1 MENNNMNEQ
10 QTNWQQALNEFSDQP
25 QQPVSQ
31 AQPQQ
36 FAQQAQPQQYAQQG
50 QPQQYAQQAQPQQ
63 YAQQAQPQQYAQQG
77 QPQQYAQQAQPQQ
90 YAQQAQP
97 QQYAQQGQPQ
107 QYAQQAQPQQY
118 AQQAQPQQYAQ
129 QGQPQQY
136 AQPQFNQ
143 YAQQGQPQ
151 QYAQQAQPQFNQQA
165 QFAQADGQY
174 MQQGMPAYDAGSFA
188 VVPPK
193 KKNSAL
199 KIILIVL
206 AAVIV
211 VGGIPLALYFAG
223 VFGKSGG
230 GYETIEKNYFAAAEK
245 KADEIFGGAK
255 NIKTGIEQTFTITAS
270 KDVLGINA
278 DVAPTVIK
286 ATSYADTSAEKGSG
300 TASLGA
306 GSDEYLTVKYWM
318 SGDKLYFTVP
328 DLTDKY
334 MVMDVKELASSM
346 KDISSGKS
354 DISSILTLSDATE
367 EMPSS
372 SSGYEDILNNID
384 EETINKVI
392 DIISDAYF
400 KNFTATENKSD
411 SLKVSDGTVNCTSY
425 TIDFTAENI
434 IAFCKDV
441 LDAVE
446 KESKIMDVLSQ
457 FGIDNASFQYLKTLV
472 DDATK
477 GASEDELK
485 SVMATM
491 IVYVKDNNIIGRKIT
506 ISGEIE
512 ILLVTYS
519 DNAQFD
525 YSLTATISGDTLYAG
540 AKGTVN
546 GNNYTGTGSV
556 TFNGEAAITADYS
569 FDATNGNGT
578 YNLKVTTDDNESFE
592 VRLNVAMDGNNGTFD
607 IAVASNGTEV
617 LSIKA
622 DSKEIAYV
630 DEALPEVNDS
640 NTVDIND
647 SAALEQFSTEI
658 SANIPQ
664 LITKIQNVKTPDI
677 VCYAFSEMIAAGG
690 SF

>member
-36 FAQQAQPQQYAQQG
+36 
-50 QPQQYAQQAQPQQ
+50 YAQQAQPQQ
-63 YAQQAQPQQYAQQG
+63 YAQQAQPQQFAQQG
-77 QPQQYAQQAQPQQ
+77 
-90 YAQQAQP
+90 
-97 QQYAQQGQPQ
+97 
-107 QYAQQAQPQQY
+107 
-118 AQQAQPQQYAQ
+118 
-129 QGQPQQY
+129 
-136 AQPQFNQ
+136 QPQFNQ

-151 QYAQQAQPQFNQQA
+151 FNQYAQQA

-346 KDISSGKS
+346 KDISSGRS

-384 EETINKVI
+384 EETINKAI

-457 FGIDNASFQYLKTLV
+457 LGIDNASFQYLKTLV

-477 GASEDELK
+477 GAPEDELK

-519 DNAQFD
+519 DNTQFD
-525 YSLTATISGDTLYAG
+525 YSLTASISGDTLYAG

-607 IAVASNGTEV
+607 IAVASNGAEM

-677 VCYAFSEMIAAGG
+677 VCYAFSEIIAAGG

>member
-50 QPQQYAQQAQPQQ
+50 QPQQYAQQG
-63 YAQQAQPQQYAQQG
+63 QPQQYAQQG

-90 YAQQAQP
+90 YAQQAQTQQYAQQAQP
-97 QQYAQQGQPQ
+97 QFNQYAQQGQPQ
-107 QYAQQAQPQQY
+107 QYAQQ
-118 AQQAQPQQYAQ
+118 
-129 QGQPQQY
+129 GQPQ
-136 AQPQFNQ
+136 Q

-255 NIKTGIEQTFTITAS
+255 NIKTGIEQTFTITPS

-354 DISSILTLSDATE
+354 DISSILTLSDATD

-425 TIDFTAENI
+425 TIYFTAENI

-519 DNAQFD
+519 DNTQFD

-607 IAVASNGTEV
+607 IAVASNGTEM

>member
-36 FAQQAQPQQYAQQG
+36 YAQQGQPQQPVSQAQPQQYAQQG
-50 QPQQYAQQAQPQQ
+50 QPQQYAQQAQPQFNQ
-63 YAQQAQPQQYAQQG
+63 YAQQGQPQQYAQQG

-90 YAQQAQP
+90 FA
-97 QQYAQQGQPQ
+97 
-107 QYAQQAQPQQY
+107 
-118 AQQAQPQQYAQ
+118 
-129 QGQPQQY
+129 
-136 AQPQFNQ
+136 
-143 YAQQGQPQ
+143 
-151 QYAQQAQPQFNQQA
+151 QQA

-485 SVMATM
+485 SVMASM

-607 IAVASNGTEV
+607 IAVASNGTEM

>member
-50 QPQQYAQQAQPQQ
+50 QPQQYAQQ
-63 YAQQAQPQQYAQQG
+63 G
-77 QPQQYAQQAQPQQ
+77 QPQQYAQQ
-90 YAQQAQP
+90 
-97 QQYAQQGQPQ
+97 
-107 QYAQQAQPQQY
+107 
-118 AQQAQPQQYAQ
+118 
-129 QGQPQQY
+129 

-151 QYAQQAQPQFNQQA
+151 QYAQQAQPQQFAQQA

-519 DNAQFD
+519 DNTQFD

-592 VRLNVAMDGNNGTFD
+592 VKLNVAMDGNNGTFD
-607 IAVASNGTEV
+607 IAVASNGTEM

>member
-36 FAQQAQPQQYAQQG
+36 FAQQG
-50 QPQQYAQQAQPQQ
+50 QPQQYTQQAQPQFNQYTQQAQPQFNQ

-77 QPQQYAQQAQPQQ
+77 QPQ
-90 YAQQAQP
+90 
-97 QQYAQQGQPQ
+97 
-107 QYAQQAQPQQY
+107 
-118 AQQAQPQQYAQ
+118 
-129 QGQPQQY
+129 
-136 AQPQFNQ
+136 FNQ
-143 YAQQGQPQ
+143 YAQQGHPQ
-151 QYAQQAQPQFNQQA
+151 QYAQQA
-165 QFAQADGQY
+165 QFAQADGQFT
-174 MQQGMPAYDAGSFA
+174 QQVQPGMPAYDAGSFA

-199 KIILIVL
+199 TIILIVL

-255 NIKTGIEQTFTITAS
+255 NIKTGIEQTFTISAS

-278 DVAPTVIK
+278 DAAPTVIK
-286 ATSYADTSAEKGSG
+286 ATSYADASAEKGSG
-300 TASLGA
+300 TASLSA

-328 DLTDKY
+328 DLTEKY
-334 MVMDVKELASSM
+334 IVMDVKELASSM

-354 DISSILTLSDATE
+354 DISNILTLSDATE

-372 SSGYEDILNNID
+372 SSGYEDILKNID

-425 TIDFTAENI
+425 TIDFTAEKVV
-434 IAFCKDV
+434 AFCKDV

-446 KESKIMDVLSQ
+446 KESKIMDILSQ
-457 FGIDNASFQYLKTLV
+457 LGINNASFQYLKTLV

-477 GASEDELK
+477 DASEDELK

-519 DNAQFD
+519 DNTQFD
-525 YSLTATISGDTLYAG
+525 YSLTASISGDTLYAG

-556 TFNGEAAITADYS
+556 TFNGETAITADYS

-607 IAVASNGTEV
+607 IAVASNGAEV
-617 LSIKA
+617 ISIKA

-630 DEALPEVNDS
+630 DEAIPEVNDS

-677 VCYAFSEMIAAGG
+677 VCYAFSEIIAAGG

>member
-10 QTNWQQALNEFSDQP
+10 QPNWQQALNEFSDQP
-25 QQPVSQ
+25 Q
-31 AQPQQ
+31 
-36 FAQQAQPQQYAQQG
+36 

-63 YAQQAQPQQYAQQG
+63 YAQQAQPQFNQQAQPQQFAQQG
-77 QPQQYAQQAQPQQ
+77 QPQFNQYAQQAQPQFNQQAQPQQ
-90 YAQQAQP
+90 YAQQA
-97 QQYAQQGQPQ
+97 
-107 QYAQQAQPQQY
+107 
-118 AQQAQPQQYAQ
+118 
-129 QGQPQQY
+129 
-136 AQPQFNQ
+136 
-143 YAQQGQPQ
+143 QPQ

-193 KKNSAL
+193 KKSSAL

-230 GYETIEKNYFAAAEK
+230 GYETLEKNYFAAAEK

-255 NIKTGIEQTFTITAS
+255 NLKTGIEQTFTISAS

-300 TASLGA
+300 MASLGA

-328 DLTDKY
+328 DLTEKY
-334 MVMDVKELASSM
+334 IVMDVNELASSM

-354 DISSILTLSDATE
+354 DIGNILTLSDATD

-372 SSGYEDILNNID
+372 SSGYEDILKSID
-384 EETINKVI
+384 EETINKAI
-392 DIISDAYF
+392 EIITDAYF

-411 SLKVSDGTVNCTSY
+411 SLKVSDSTVNCTSY

-457 FGIDNASFQYLKTLV
+457 LGIDNASFQYLKTLV

-477 GASEDELK
+477 DATEDELK

-491 IVYVKDNNIIGRKIT
+491 IVYAKDNNIIGRKIT

-525 YSLTATISGDTLYAG
+525 YSLTASISGDTLYAG

-556 TFNGEAAITADYS
+556 TFNGETAITADYS

-592 VRLNVAMDGNNGTFD
+592 VKVNVAMDGNNGTFD

>member
-10 QTNWQQALNEFSDQP
+10 QPNWQQALNEFSDQP
-25 QQPVSQ
+25 Q
-31 AQPQQ
+31 QPQQ
-36 FAQQAQPQQYAQQG
+36 FAQQAQPQQYAQQA
-50 QPQQYAQQAQPQQ
+50 QPQFNQQAQPQQ
-63 YAQQAQPQQYAQQG
+63 YAQQAQPQFN
-77 QPQQYAQQAQPQQ
+77 QQAQPQQ

-97 QQYAQQGQPQ
+97 QFNQQ
-107 QYAQQAQPQQY
+107 
-118 AQQAQPQQYAQ
+118 
-129 QGQPQQY
+129 

-143 YAQQGQPQ
+143 YAQQGQFAQADGQYMQQGMPQ
-151 QYAQQAQPQFNQQA
+151 FNQQAQPQQYTQQGQPQFNQYAQQA

-193 KKNSAL
+193 KKSSAL

-230 GYETIEKNYFAAAEK
+230 GYETLEKNYFAAAEK

-255 NIKTGIEQTFTITAS
+255 NIKTGVEQTFTISAS

-328 DLTDKY
+328 DLTEKY
-334 MVMDVKELASSM
+334 IVMDVNELASSM

-354 DISSILTLSDATE
+354 DIGNILTLSDATE

-372 SSGYEDILNNID
+372 SSGYEDILKNID
-384 EETINKVI
+384 EETINKAI
-392 DIISDAYF
+392 EIITDAYF

-411 SLKVSDGTVNCTSY
+411 SLKVSDSTVNCTSY

-457 FGIDNASFQYLKTLV
+457 LGIDNASFQYLKTLV

-477 GASEDELK
+477 DATEDELK

-491 IVYVKDNNIIGRKIT
+491 IVYAKDNNIIGRKIT

-525 YSLTATISGDTLYAG
+525 YSLTVSISGDTLYAG

-556 TFNGEAAITADYS
+556 TFNGETAVTADYS

-592 VRLNVAMDGNNGTFD
+592 VKVNVAMDGNNGTFD

>member
-10 QTNWQQALNEFSDQP
+10 QPNWQQALNEFSDQP
-25 QQPVSQ
+25 Q
-31 AQPQQ
+31 
-36 FAQQAQPQQYAQQG
+36 

-63 YAQQAQPQQYAQQG
+63 YAQQAQPQFNQQAQPQQFAQQG
-77 QPQQYAQQAQPQQ
+77 QPQFNQYAQQAQPQFNQQAQPQQ

-97 QQYAQQGQPQ
+97 QQYAQQS
-107 QYAQQAQPQQY
+107 
-118 AQQAQPQQYAQ
+118 
-129 QGQPQQY
+129 
-136 AQPQFNQ
+136 
-143 YAQQGQPQ
+143 
-151 QYAQQAQPQFNQQA
+151 QPQFNQQA

-193 KKNSAL
+193 KKSSAL

-230 GYETIEKNYFAAAEK
+230 GYETLEKNYFAAAEK

-255 NIKTGIEQTFTITAS
+255 NLKTGIEQTFTISAS

-300 TASLGA
+300 MASLGA

-328 DLTDKY
+328 DLTEKY
-334 MVMDVKELASSM
+334 IVMDVNELASSM

-354 DISSILTLSDATE
+354 DIGNILTLSDATD

-372 SSGYEDILNNID
+372 SSGYEDILKSID
-384 EETINKVI
+384 EETINKAI
-392 DIISDAYF
+392 EIITDAYF

-411 SLKVSDGTVNCTSY
+411 SLKVSDSTVNCTSY

-457 FGIDNASFQYLKTLV
+457 LGIDNASFQYLKTLV

-477 GASEDELK
+477 DATEDELK

-491 IVYVKDNNIIGRKIT
+491 IVYAKDNNIIGRKIT

-525 YSLTATISGDTLYAG
+525 YSLTASISGDTLYAG

-556 TFNGEAAITADYS
+556 TFNGETAITADYS

-592 VRLNVAMDGNNGTFD
+592 VKVNVAMDGNNGTFD

>member
-10 QTNWQQALNEFSDQP
+10 QPNWQQALNEFSDQP

-36 FAQQAQPQQYAQQG
+36 YAQQAQPQQYAQQAQPQFNQQA

-63 YAQQAQPQQYAQQG
+63 YAQQAQPQFN
-77 QPQQYAQQAQPQQ
+77 QQA
-90 YAQQAQP
+90 
-97 QQYAQQGQPQ
+97 
-107 QYAQQAQPQQY
+107 
-118 AQQAQPQQYAQ
+118 
-129 QGQPQQY
+129 
-136 AQPQFNQ
+136 
-143 YAQQGQPQ
+143 QPQ

-230 GYETIEKNYFAAAEK
+230 GYETLEKNYFAAAEK

-255 NIKTGIEQTFTITAS
+255 NIKTGIEQTFTISAS

-328 DLTDKY
+328 DLTEKY
-334 MVMDVKELASSM
+334 IVMDVKELASSM

-354 DISSILTLSDATE
+354 DIGNILTLSDATD

-372 SSGYEDILNNID
+372 SSGYEDILKNID
-384 EETINKVI
+384 EETINKAI
-392 DIISDAYF
+392 EIITDAYF

-425 TIDFTAENI
+425 TIDFTAEKVV
-434 IAFCKDV
+434 AFCKDV

-457 FGIDNASFQYLKTLV
+457 LGINNASFQYLKTLV

-477 GASEDELK
+477 DATEDELK

-491 IVYVKDNNIIGRKIT
+491 IVYAKDNNIIGRKIT
-506 ISGEIE
+506 ISGNIE

-525 YSLTATISGDTLYAG
+525 YSLTASISGDTLYAG

-592 VRLNVAMDGNNGTFD
+592 VKLNVAMDGNNGTFD
-607 IAVASNGTEV
+607 ITIASNGAEM

-640 NTVDIND
+640 NTVDINN

-677 VCYAFSEMIAAGG
+677 VCYAFAEMIAAGG

>member
-10 QTNWQQALNEFSDQP
+10 QPNWQQALNEFSDQP
-25 QQPVSQ
+25 QQP
-31 AQPQQ
+31 QQ
-36 FAQQAQPQQYAQQG
+36 FAQQDQPQFNQQ
-50 QPQQYAQQAQPQQ
+50 
-63 YAQQAQPQQYAQQG
+63 
-77 QPQQYAQQAQPQQ
+77 
-90 YAQQAQP
+90 
-97 QQYAQQGQPQ
+97 
-107 QYAQQAQPQQY
+107 
-118 AQQAQPQQYAQ
+118 
-129 QGQPQQY
+129 

-143 YAQQGQPQ
+143 QAQPQ
-151 QYAQQAQPQFNQQA
+151 FNQQAQPQFNQQA

-174 MQQGMPAYDAGSFA
+174 VQQGMPAYDAGSFA

-193 KKNSAL
+193 KKSSAL

-230 GYETIEKNYFAAAEK
+230 GYETLEKNYFAAAEK

-255 NIKTGIEQTFTITAS
+255 NIKTGIEQTFTISAS

-457 FGIDNASFQYLKTLV
+457 FGINNASFQYLKTLV

-477 GASEDELK
+477 DATEDELK

-491 IVYVKDNNIIGRKIT
+491 IVYANDNNIIGRKIT
-506 ISGEIE
+506 IPGEIGIE

-519 DNAQFD
+519 DNTQFD
-525 YSLTATISGDTLYAG
+525 YSLTASISGDTLYAG

-578 YNLKVTTDDNESFE
+578 YNLKVTIDDNESFE
-592 VRLNVAMDGNNGTFD
+592 VKLNVAMDGNNGTFD
-607 IAVASNGTEV
+607 IAVASNGTEM

-677 VCYAFSEMIAAGG
+677 VCYAFSKMIAAGG

>member
-10 QTNWQQALNEFSDQP
+10 QPNWQQALNEFSDQP
-25 QQPVSQ
+25 QQP
-31 AQPQQ
+31 QQ
-36 FAQQAQPQQYAQQG
+36 FAQQDQPQFNQQ
-50 QPQQYAQQAQPQQ
+50 
-63 YAQQAQPQQYAQQG
+63 
-77 QPQQYAQQAQPQQ
+77 
-90 YAQQAQP
+90 
-97 QQYAQQGQPQ
+97 
-107 QYAQQAQPQQY
+107 
-118 AQQAQPQQYAQ
+118 
-129 QGQPQQY
+129 

-143 YAQQGQPQ
+143 QAQPQ
-151 QYAQQAQPQFNQQA
+151 FNQQAQPQFNQQA

-174 MQQGMPAYDAGSFA
+174 VQQGMPAYDAGSFA

-193 KKNSAL
+193 KKSSAL

-230 GYETIEKNYFAAAEK
+230 GYETLEKNYFAAAEK

-255 NIKTGIEQTFTITAS
+255 NIKTGIEQTFTISAS

-328 DLTDKY
+328 DLTEKY
-334 MVMDVKELASSM
+334 IVMDVKELASSM

-457 FGIDNASFQYLKTLV
+457 FGINNASFQYLKTLV

-477 GASEDELK
+477 DATEDELK

-491 IVYVKDNNIIGRKIT
+491 IVYANDNNIIGRKIT
-506 ISGEIE
+506 IPGEIGIE

-519 DNAQFD
+519 DNTQFD
-525 YSLTATISGDTLYAG
+525 YSLTASISGDTLYAG

-592 VRLNVAMDGNNGTFD
+592 VKLNVAMDGNNGTFD
-607 IAVASNGTEV
+607 IAVASNGTEM

-677 VCYAFSEMIAAGG
+677 VCYAFSKMIAAGG

>member
-36 FAQQAQPQQYAQQG
+36 FAQQAQPQQYAQQA

-63 YAQQAQPQQYAQQG
+63 YAQQAQPQQYAQQ
-77 QPQQYAQQAQPQQ
+77 AQPQQ

-97 QQYAQQGQPQ
+97 QFNQYAQQGQPQ
-107 QYAQQAQPQQY
+107 
-118 AQQAQPQQYAQ
+118 
-129 QGQPQQY
+129 
-136 AQPQFNQ
+136 Q

-255 NIKTGIEQTFTITAS
+255 NIKIGIEQTFTITAS

-384 EETINKVI
+384 EETINKAI

-607 IAVASNGTEV
+607 IAVASNGTEM

>member
-10 QTNWQQALNEFSDQP
+10 QPNWQQALNEFSDQP
-25 QQPVSQ
+25 QQPQQYAQQ

-36 FAQQAQPQQYAQQG
+36 FAQQAQPQQF
-50 QPQQYAQQAQPQQ
+50 AQQAQPQQ
-63 YAQQAQPQQYAQQG
+63 FAQQAQPQQFAQQTQPQQFAQQG
-77 QPQQYAQQAQPQQ
+77 
-90 YAQQAQP
+90 
-97 QQYAQQGQPQ
+97 
-107 QYAQQAQPQQY
+107 
-118 AQQAQPQQYAQ
+118 
-129 QGQPQQY
+129 
-136 AQPQFNQ
+136 QPQFNQ
-143 YAQQGQPQ
+143 YAQQ
-151 QYAQQAQPQFNQQA
+151 AQSQFNQQA

-193 KKNSAL
+193 KKSSAL

-230 GYETIEKNYFAAAEK
+230 GYETLEKNYFAAAEK

-255 NIKTGIEQTFTITAS
+255 NIKTGIEQTFTVSVS

-286 ATSYADTSAEKGSG
+286 ATSYADASAEKGSG
-300 TASLGA
+300 TASLVA

-328 DLTDKY
+328 DLTEKY
-334 MVMDVKELASSM
+334 IVMDVNELASSM

-354 DISSILTLSDATE
+354 DIGNILTLSDATD

-372 SSGYEDILNNID
+372 SSGYEDILKNID
-384 EETINKVI
+384 EETINKAI
-392 DIISDAYF
+392 EIITDAYF

-457 FGIDNASFQYLKTLV
+457 LGINNASFQYLKTLV

-477 GASEDELK
+477 DATEDELK

-491 IVYVKDNNIIGRKIT
+491 IVYAKDNNIIGRKIT

-525 YSLTATISGDTLYAG
+525 YSLTASISGDTLYAG

-592 VRLNVAMDGNNGTFD
+592 VKLNVAMDGNNGTFD

-630 DEALPEVNDS
+630 DEALPKVNDS

-677 VCYAFSEMIAAGG
+677 VCYAFAEMIAAGG

>member
-10 QTNWQQALNEFSDQP
+10 QPNWQQALNEFSDQP
-25 QQPVSQ
+25 QQP
-31 AQPQQ
+31 QQ
-36 FAQQAQPQQYAQQG
+36 FAQQA

-63 YAQQAQPQQYAQQG
+63 YAQQAQPQQFTQQG
-77 QPQQYAQQAQPQQ
+77 QPQFNQYAQQAQPQFNQ
-90 YAQQAQP
+90 YAQQAQPQFNQQAQP

-107 QYAQQAQPQQY
+107 FNQQAQS
-118 AQQAQPQQYAQ
+118 
-129 QGQPQQY
+129 
-136 AQPQFNQ
+136 
-143 YAQQGQPQ
+143 
-151 QYAQQAQPQFNQQA
+151 QFNQQA

-193 KKNSAL
+193 KKSSAL

-230 GYETIEKNYFAAAEK
+230 GYETLEKNYFAAAEK

-255 NIKTGIEQTFTITAS
+255 NLKTGIEQTFTISAS

-328 DLTDKY
+328 DLTEKY
-334 MVMDVKELASSM
+334 IVMDVNELASSM

-354 DISSILTLSDATE
+354 DIGNILTLSDATE

-372 SSGYEDILNNID
+372 SSGYEDILKNID
-384 EETINKVI
+384 EETINKAI
-392 DIISDAYF
+392 EIITDAYF

-477 GASEDELK
+477 DATEDELK

-491 IVYVKDNNIIGRKIT
+491 IVYAKDNNIIGRKIT

-525 YSLTATISGDTLYAG
+525 YSLTASISGDTLYAG

-556 TFNGEAAITADYS
+556 TFNGETAITADYS

-592 VRLNVAMDGNNGTFD
+592 VKVNVAMDGNNGTFD

>member
-10 QTNWQQALNEFSDQP
+10 QPNWQQALNEFSDQP
-25 QQPVSQ
+25 Q
-31 AQPQQ
+31 
-36 FAQQAQPQQYAQQG
+36 

-63 YAQQAQPQQYAQQG
+63 YAQQAQPQQYAQQA
-77 QPQQYAQQAQPQQ
+77 QPQFNQQAQPQQ

-97 QQYAQQGQPQ
+97 QFNQQAQPQFNQYAQQGQFAQADGQYMQQGMPQ
-107 QYAQQAQPQQY
+107 FN
-118 AQQAQPQQYAQ
+118 QQAQPQQYAQ
-129 QGQPQQY
+129 QGQPQ
-136 AQPQFNQ
+136 FN
-143 YAQQGQPQ
+143 
-151 QYAQQAQPQFNQQA
+151 QQAQSQFNQQA

-188 VVPPK
+188 GVPPK
-193 KKNSAL
+193 KKSSAL

-230 GYETIEKNYFAAAEK
+230 GYETLEKNYFAAAEK

-255 NIKTGIEQTFTITAS
+255 NLKTGIEQTFTISAS

-328 DLTDKY
+328 DLTEKY
-334 MVMDVKELASSM
+334 IVMDVKELASSM
-346 KDISSGKS
+346 KDISSGRS
-354 DISSILTLSDATE
+354 DIGNILTLSDATD

-372 SSGYEDILNNID
+372 SSGYEDILKSID
-384 EETINKVI
+384 EETINKAI
-392 DIISDAYF
+392 EIITDAYF

-411 SLKVSDGTVNCTSY
+411 SLKVSDSTVNCTSY

-457 FGIDNASFQYLKTLV
+457 LGIDNASFQYLKTLV

-477 GASEDELK
+477 DATEDELK

-491 IVYVKDNNIIGRKIT
+491 IVYAKDNNIIGRKIT

-525 YSLTATISGDTLYAG
+525 YSLTASISGDTLYAG

-556 TFNGEAAITADYS
+556 TFNGETAITADYS

-578 YNLKVTTDDNESFE
+578 YNLKVTTDDNENFE
-592 VRLNVAMDGNNGTFD
+592 VKVNVAMDGNNGTFD

>member
-10 QTNWQQALNEFSDQP
+10 QPNWQQALNEFSDQP
-25 QQPVSQ
+25 Q
-31 AQPQQ
+31 QPQQ
-36 FAQQAQPQQYAQQG
+36 FAQQAQPQQYAQQAQPQFNQQAQPQQFAQQG
-50 QPQQYAQQAQPQQ
+50 QPQFNQYAQQAQPQFNQQAQPQQ
-63 YAQQAQPQQYAQQG
+63 YAQQAQPQQYAQQ
-77 QPQQYAQQAQPQQ
+77 A
-90 YAQQAQP
+90 
-97 QQYAQQGQPQ
+97 
-107 QYAQQAQPQQY
+107 
-118 AQQAQPQQYAQ
+118 
-129 QGQPQQY
+129 
-136 AQPQFNQ
+136 
-143 YAQQGQPQ
+143 QPQ

-193 KKNSAL
+193 KKSSAL

-230 GYETIEKNYFAAAEK
+230 GYETLEKNYFAAAEK

-255 NIKTGIEQTFTITAS
+255 NLKTGIEQTFTISAS

-300 TASLGA
+300 MASLGA

-328 DLTDKY
+328 DLTEKY
-334 MVMDVKELASSM
+334 IVMDVNELASSM

-354 DISSILTLSDATE
+354 DIGNILTLSDATE

-372 SSGYEDILNNID
+372 SSGYEDILKNID
-384 EETINKVI
+384 EETINKAI
-392 DIISDAYF
+392 EIITDAYF

-477 GASEDELK
+477 DATEDELK

-491 IVYVKDNNIIGRKIT
+491 IVYAKDNNIIGRKIT

-525 YSLTATISGDTLYAG
+525 YSLTASISGDTLYAG

-556 TFNGEAAITADYS
+556 TFNGETAVTADYS

-592 VRLNVAMDGNNGTFD
+592 VKVNVAMDGNNGTFD

>member
-10 QTNWQQALNEFSDQP
+10 QPNWQQALNEFSDQP
-25 QQPVSQ
+25 Q
-31 AQPQQ
+31 QPQQ
-36 FAQQAQPQQYAQQG
+36 FAQQAQPQQYAQQ
-50 QPQQYAQQAQPQQ
+50 
-63 YAQQAQPQQYAQQG
+63 
-77 QPQQYAQQAQPQQ
+77 
-90 YAQQAQP
+90 
-97 QQYAQQGQPQ
+97 
-107 QYAQQAQPQQY
+107 
-118 AQQAQPQQYAQ
+118 
-129 QGQPQQY
+129 

-143 YAQQGQPQ
+143 YAQQGQFAQADGQYMQQGMPQ
-151 QYAQQAQPQFNQQA
+151 FNQQAQPQQFAQQGQPQFNQYAQQAQPQFNQQAQSQFNQQA

-193 KKNSAL
+193 KKSSAL

-230 GYETIEKNYFAAAEK
+230 GYETLEKNYFAAAEK

-255 NIKTGIEQTFTITAS
+255 NIKTGIEQTFTISAS

-300 TASLGA
+300 MASLGA

-328 DLTDKY
+328 DLTEKY
-334 MVMDVKELASSM
+334 IVMDVNELASSM

-354 DISSILTLSDATE
+354 DIGNILTLSDATD

-372 SSGYEDILNNID
+372 SSGYEDILKSID
-384 EETINKVI
+384 EETINKAI
-392 DIISDAYF
+392 EIITDAYF

-411 SLKVSDGTVNCTSY
+411 SLKVSDSTVNCTSY

-457 FGIDNASFQYLKTLV
+457 LGIDNASFQYLKTLV

-477 GASEDELK
+477 DATEDELK

-491 IVYVKDNNIIGRKIT
+491 IVYAKDNNIIGRKIT

-525 YSLTATISGDTLYAG
+525 YSLTASISGDTLYAG

-556 TFNGEAAITADYS
+556 TFNGETAVTADYS

-592 VRLNVAMDGNNGTFD
+592 VKVNVAMDGNNGTFD

>member
-10 QTNWQQALNEFSDQP
+10 QPNWQQALNEFSDQP

-31 AQPQQ
+31 A
-36 FAQQAQPQQYAQQG
+36 

-63 YAQQAQPQQYAQQG
+63 YAQQAQPQQYAQQAQSQFNQQA
-77 QPQQYAQQAQPQQ
+77 QPQFNQQAQPQQ

-97 QQYAQQGQPQ
+97 QFN
-107 QYAQQAQPQQY
+107 QQAQPQQY
-118 AQQAQPQQYAQ
+118 AQQAQPQFNQ
-129 QGQPQQY
+129 Q
-136 AQPQFNQ
+136 AQPQFN
-143 YAQQGQPQ
+143 
-151 QYAQQAQPQFNQQA
+151 QQAQPQFNQQA

-193 KKNSAL
+193 KKSSAL

-230 GYETIEKNYFAAAEK
+230 GYETLEKNYFAAAEK

-255 NIKTGIEQTFTITAS
+255 NLKTGIEQTFTISAS

-328 DLTDKY
+328 DLTEKY
-334 MVMDVKELASSM
+334 IVMDVKELASSM

-354 DISSILTLSDATE
+354 DIGNILTLSDATD

-372 SSGYEDILNNID
+372 SSGYEDILKSID
-384 EETINKVI
+384 EETINKTI
-392 DIISDAYF
+392 EIITDAYF

-477 GASEDELK
+477 DAPEDELK

-491 IVYVKDNNIIGRKIT
+491 IVYAKDNNIIGRKIT

-525 YSLTATISGDTLYAG
+525 YSLTASISGDTLYAG
-540 AKGTVN
+540 AKDTVN

-592 VRLNVAMDGNNGTFD
+592 VKLNVAMDGNNGTFD
-607 IAVASNGTEV
+607 IAVASNGVEM

>member
-36 FAQQAQPQQYAQQG
+36 YTQQAQPQQYAQQG
-50 QPQQYAQQAQPQQ
+50 HPQQYAQQAQPQQ
-63 YAQQAQPQQYAQQG
+63 YAQQVQPQQFAQQGQPNQYAQQG
-77 QPQQYAQQAQPQQ
+77 QPQQFAQQ
-90 YAQQAQP
+90 
-97 QQYAQQGQPQ
+97 
-107 QYAQQAQPQQY
+107 
-118 AQQAQPQQYAQ
+118 
-129 QGQPQQY
+129 

-151 QYAQQAQPQFNQQA
+151 QFAQQA

-188 VVPPK
+188 VVPP

-230 GYETIEKNYFAAAEK
+230 GYETLEKNYFAAAEK

-255 NIKTGIEQTFTITAS
+255 NIKTGIEQTFTISAS

-300 TASLGA
+300 TASLSA

-328 DLTDKY
+328 DLTEKY
-334 MVMDVKELASSM
+334 IVMDVNELASSM
-346 KDISSGKS
+346 KDISSGRS
-354 DISSILTLSDATE
+354 DIGNILTLSDVTE

-372 SSGYEDILNNID
+372 SSGYEDILKSID
-384 EETINKVI
+384 EETINKAI
-392 DIISDAYF
+392 EIITDAYF

-477 GASEDELK
+477 DAPEDELK

-491 IVYVKDNNIIGRKIT
+491 IVYAKDNNIIGRKIT

-519 DNAQFD
+519 DNTQFD
-525 YSLTATISGDTLYAG
+525 YSLTASISGDTLYAG

-556 TFNGEAAITADYS
+556 TFNSEAAITADYS

-592 VRLNVAMDGNNGTFD
+592 VKLNVAMDGNNGTFD

>member
-36 FAQQAQPQQYAQQG
+36 FAQQAQPQQYAQQA

-63 YAQQAQPQQYAQQG
+63 YAQQAQPQQYAQQ
-77 QPQQYAQQAQPQQ
+77 AQPQQ

-97 QQYAQQGQPQ
+97 QQYAQQ
-107 QYAQQAQPQQY
+107 
-118 AQQAQPQQYAQ
+118 
-129 QGQPQQY
+129 

-372 SSGYEDILNNID
+372 SSGYEDILNSID
-384 EETINKVI
+384 EETINKAI

-477 GASEDELK
+477 GATEDELK

-607 IAVASNGTEV
+607 ITIASNGAEM

-677 VCYAFSEMIAAGG
+677 VCYAFSEIIAAGG

>member
-1 MENNNMNEQ
+1 MKNNNMNEQ

-36 FAQQAQPQQYAQQG
+36 YTQQVQPQQFAQQGQPQQYAQQGQPQQYAQQG

-63 YAQQAQPQQYAQQG
+63 YTQQG

-90 YAQQAQP
+90 YV
-97 QQYAQQGQPQ
+97 
-107 QYAQQAQPQQY
+107 
-118 AQQAQPQQYAQ
+118 
-129 QGQPQQY
+129 
-136 AQPQFNQ
+136 
-143 YAQQGQPQ
+143 
-151 QYAQQAQPQFNQQA
+151 QQA
-165 QFAQADGQY
+165 QFAQADGQFT
-174 MQQGMPAYDAGSFA
+174 QQVQPGMPAYDAGSFA

-199 KIILIVL
+199 MIILIVL

-255 NIKTGIEQTFTITAS
+255 NIKTGIEQTFTISAS

-286 ATSYADTSAEKGSG
+286 ATSYADASAEKGSG
-300 TASLGA
+300 TASLSA

-328 DLTDKY
+328 DLTEKY
-334 MVMDVKELASSM
+334 IVMDVKELASSM

-354 DISSILTLSDATE
+354 DIGNILTLSDATE

-372 SSGYEDILNNID
+372 SSGYEDILKNID

-411 SLKVSDGTVNCTSY
+411 SLKVSDSTVNCTSY
-425 TIDFTAENI
+425 TIDFTAEKVV
-434 IAFCKDV
+434 AFCKDV

-446 KESKIMDVLSQ
+446 KESKIMDILSQ
-457 FGIDNASFQYLKTLV
+457 LGINNASFQYLKTLV

-477 GASEDELK
+477 DASEDELK

-506 ISGEIE
+506 ISGEIA

-519 DNAQFD
+519 DNTQFD
-525 YSLTATISGDTLYAG
+525 YSLTASISGDTLYAG

-556 TFNGEAAITADYS
+556 TFNGETAITADYS

-607 IAVASNGTEV
+607 IAVASNGAEV
-617 LSIKA
+617 ISIKA
-622 DSKEIAYV
+622 DSKEIAYA
-630 DEALPEVNDS
+630 DEAIPEVNDS

-677 VCYAFSEMIAAGG
+677 VCYAFSEIIAAGG

>member
-31 AQPQQ
+31 
-36 FAQQAQPQQYAQQG
+36 
-50 QPQQYAQQAQPQQ
+50 
-63 YAQQAQPQQYAQQG
+63 
-77 QPQQYAQQAQPQQ
+77 
-90 YAQQAQP
+90 
-97 QQYAQQGQPQ
+97 
-107 QYAQQAQPQQY
+107 
-118 AQQAQPQQYAQ
+118 
-129 QGQPQQY
+129 

-255 NIKTGIEQTFTITAS
+255 NIKTGIEQTFTVSAS

-300 TASLGA
+300 TASLSA

-328 DLTDKY
+328 DLTEKY
-334 MVMDVKELASSM
+334 IVMDVKELASSM
-346 KDISSGKS
+346 KDISSGRS
-354 DISSILTLSDATE
+354 NFGNILTLSDATE

-372 SSGYEDILNNID
+372 SSGYEDILKNID

-425 TIDFTAENI
+425 TIDFTAEKVV
-434 IAFCKDV
+434 AFCKDV

-446 KESKIMDVLSQ
+446 KESKIMDILSQ
-457 FGIDNASFQYLKTLV
+457 LGINNASFQYLKTLV

-477 GASEDELK
+477 DAPEDELK

-519 DNAQFD
+519 DNTQFD
-525 YSLTATISGDTLYAG
+525 YSLTASISGDTLYAG

-607 IAVASNGTEV
+607 ITIASNGAEM

-630 DEALPEVNDS
+630 DEAIPEVNDS

-677 VCYAFSEMIAAGG
+677 VCYAFSELIAAGG

>member
-36 FAQQAQPQQYAQQG
+36 YAQQVQPQQFAQQGQPQFNQQAQPQQFAQQAQPQFNQQGQPQQYAQQG

-63 YAQQAQPQQYAQQG
+63 FAQQG
-77 QPQQYAQQAQPQQ
+77 
-90 YAQQAQP
+90 
-97 QQYAQQGQPQ
+97 
-107 QYAQQAQPQQY
+107 
-118 AQQAQPQQYAQ
+118 
-129 QGQPQQY
+129 
-136 AQPQFNQ
+136 QPQFNQ
-143 YAQQGQPQ
+143 YAQQ
-151 QYAQQAQPQFNQQA
+151 A
-165 QFAQADGQY
+165 QFAQAGGQFS
-174 MQQGMPAYDAGSFA
+174 QQVQPGMPAYDAGSFA
-188 VVPPK
+188 VVPP

-255 NIKTGIEQTFTITAS
+255 NIKTGIEQTFTISAS

-286 ATSYADTSAEKGSG
+286 ATSYADASAEKGSG
-300 TASLGA
+300 TASLSA

-328 DLTDKY
+328 DLTEKY
-334 MVMDVKELASSM
+334 IVMDVKELASSM

-354 DISSILTLSDATE
+354 DIGNILTLSDATE

-372 SSGYEDILNNID
+372 SSGYEDILKNID

-425 TIDFTAENI
+425 TIDFTAEKVV
-434 IAFCKDV
+434 AFCKDV

-446 KESKIMDVLSQ
+446 KESKIMDILSQ
-457 FGIDNASFQYLKTLV
+457 LGINNASFQYLKTLV

-477 GASEDELK
+477 DASEDELK

-519 DNAQFD
+519 DNTQFD
-525 YSLTATISGDTLYAG
+525 YSLTASISGDTLYAG
-540 AKGTVN
+540 A
-546 GNNYTGTGSV
+546 
-556 TFNGEAAITADYS
+556 
-569 FDATNGNGT
+569 
-578 YNLKVTTDDNESFE
+578 
-592 VRLNVAMDGNNGTFD
+592 R
-607 IAVASNGTEV
+607 V
-617 LSIKA
+617 L
-622 DSKEIAYV
+622 
-630 DEALPEVNDS
+630 
-640 NTVDIND
+640 
-647 SAALEQFSTEI
+647 
-658 SANIPQ
+658 
-664 LITKIQNVKTPDI
+664 
-677 VCYAFSEMIAAGG
+677 
-690 SF
+690 

>member
-10 QTNWQQALNEFSDQP
+10 QPNWQQALNEFSDQP
-25 QQPVSQ
+25 Q
-31 AQPQQ
+31 
-36 FAQQAQPQQYAQQG
+36 

-63 YAQQAQPQQYAQQG
+63 YAQQAQPQFN
-77 QPQQYAQQAQPQQ
+77 QQAQPQQ

-97 QQYAQQGQPQ
+97 QFNQQAQPQFNQYAQQGQFAQADGQYMQQGMPQ
-107 QYAQQAQPQQY
+107 FN
-118 AQQAQPQQYAQ
+118 QQAQPQQYAQ
-129 QGQPQQY
+129 QGQPQ
-136 AQPQFNQ
+136 FN
-143 YAQQGQPQ
+143 
-151 QYAQQAQPQFNQQA
+151 QQAQSQFNQQA

-193 KKNSAL
+193 KKSSAL

-230 GYETIEKNYFAAAEK
+230 GYETLEKNYFAAAEK

-255 NIKTGIEQTFTITAS
+255 NLKTGIEQTFTISAS

-328 DLTDKY
+328 DLTEKY
-334 MVMDVKELASSM
+334 IVMDVKELASSM
-346 KDISSGKS
+346 KDISSGRS
-354 DISSILTLSDATE
+354 DIGNILTLSDATD

-372 SSGYEDILNNID
+372 SSGYEDILKSID
-384 EETINKVI
+384 EETINKAI
-392 DIISDAYF
+392 EIITDAYF

-411 SLKVSDGTVNCTSY
+411 SLKVSDSTVNCTSY

-457 FGIDNASFQYLKTLV
+457 LGIDNASFQYLKTLV

-477 GASEDELK
+477 DATEDELK

-491 IVYVKDNNIIGRKIT
+491 IVYAKDNNIIGRKIT

-525 YSLTATISGDTLYAG
+525 YSLTASISGDTLYAG

-556 TFNGEAAITADYS
+556 TFNGETAITADYS

-578 YNLKVTTDDNESFE
+578 YNLKVTTDDNENFE
-592 VRLNVAMDGNNGTFD
+592 VKVNVAMDGNNGTFD

>member
-10 QTNWQQALNEFSDQP
+10 QPNWQQALNEFSDQP

-31 AQPQQ
+31 A
-36 FAQQAQPQQYAQQG
+36 

-63 YAQQAQPQQYAQQG
+63 YAQQAQPQQYAQQS
-77 QPQQYAQQAQPQQ
+77 QPQFN
-90 YAQQAQP
+90 
-97 QQYAQQGQPQ
+97 QQGQPQ
-107 QYAQQAQPQQY
+107 FNQQ
-118 AQQAQPQQYAQ
+118 
-129 QGQPQQY
+129 

-143 YAQQGQPQ
+143 QAQPQFNQQGQPQ
-151 QYAQQAQPQFNQQA
+151 FNQQAQSQFNQQAQPQFNQQA

-193 KKNSAL
+193 KKSSAL

-230 GYETIEKNYFAAAEK
+230 GYETLEKNYFAAAEK

-255 NIKTGIEQTFTITAS
+255 NLKTGIEQTFTISAS

-328 DLTDKY
+328 DLTEKY
-334 MVMDVKELASSM
+334 IVMDVKELASSM

-354 DISSILTLSDATE
+354 DIGNILTLSDATD

-372 SSGYEDILNNID
+372 SSGYEDILKSID
-384 EETINKVI
+384 EETINKAI
-392 DIISDAYF
+392 EIITDAYF
-400 KNFTATENKSD
+400 KNFTATENMSD

-457 FGIDNASFQYLKTLV
+457 FGINNASFQYLKTLV

-477 GASEDELK
+477 DAPEDELK

-491 IVYVKDNNIIGRKIT
+491 IVYAKDNNIIGRKIT

-525 YSLTATISGDTLYAG
+525 YSLTASISGDTLYAG

-556 TFNGEAAITADYS
+556 TFNSETAITADYS

-592 VRLNVAMDGNNGTFD
+592 VKVNVAMDGNNGTFD
-607 IAVASNGTEV
+607 IAVASNGVEM

-677 VCYAFSEMIAAGG
+677 VCYAFSEIIATGG

>member
-36 FAQQAQPQQYAQQG
+36 FAQQG
-50 QPQQYAQQAQPQQ
+50 QPQQYTQQAQPQFNQYTQQAQPQFNQ

-77 QPQQYAQQAQPQQ
+77 QPQ
-90 YAQQAQP
+90 
-97 QQYAQQGQPQ
+97 
-107 QYAQQAQPQQY
+107 
-118 AQQAQPQQYAQ
+118 
-129 QGQPQQY
+129 
-136 AQPQFNQ
+136 FNQ
-143 YAQQGQPQ
+143 YAQQGHPQ
-151 QYAQQAQPQFNQQA
+151 QYAQQA
-165 QFAQADGQY
+165 QFAQADGQFT
-174 MQQGMPAYDAGSFA
+174 QQVQPGMPAYDAGSFA

-199 KIILIVL
+199 TIILIVL

-255 NIKTGIEQTFTITAS
+255 NIKTGIEQTFTISAS

-286 ATSYADTSAEKGSG
+286 ATSYADASAEKGSG
-300 TASLGA
+300 TASLSA

-328 DLTDKY
+328 DLTEKY
-334 MVMDVKELASSM
+334 IVMDVKELASSM

-354 DISSILTLSDATE
+354 DISNILTLSDATE

-372 SSGYEDILNNID
+372 SSGYEDILKNID

-411 SLKVSDGTVNCTSY
+411 SLKVSDSTVNCTSY
-425 TIDFTAENI
+425 TIDFTAEKVV
-434 IAFCKDV
+434 AFCKDV

-446 KESKIMDVLSQ
+446 KESKIMDILSQ
-457 FGIDNASFQYLKTLV
+457 LGINNASFQYLKTLV

-477 GASEDELK
+477 DASEDELK

-519 DNAQFD
+519 DNTQFD
-525 YSLTATISGDTLYAG
+525 YSLTASISGDTLYAG

-556 TFNGEAAITADYS
+556 TFNGETAITADYS

-607 IAVASNGTEV
+607 IAVASNGAEV
-617 LSIKA
+617 ISIKA

-630 DEALPEVNDS
+630 DEAIPEVNDS

-677 VCYAFSEMIAAGG
+677 VCYAFSEIIAAGG

>member
-10 QTNWQQALNEFSDQP
+10 QPNWQQALNEFSDQP
-25 QQPVSQ
+25 QQP
-31 AQPQQ
+31 QQ
-36 FAQQAQPQQYAQQG
+36 FAQQA

-63 YAQQAQPQQYAQQG
+63 YAQQAQPQFN
-77 QPQQYAQQAQPQQ
+77 QQAQPQQ

-97 QQYAQQGQPQ
+97 QFNQQAQPQFNQYAQQGQFAQADGQYMQQGMPQ
-107 QYAQQAQPQQY
+107 FN
-118 AQQAQPQQYAQ
+118 QQAQPQQYAQ
-129 QGQPQQY
+129 QGQPQ
-136 AQPQFNQ
+136 FN
-143 YAQQGQPQ
+143 
-151 QYAQQAQPQFNQQA
+151 QQAQSQFNQQA

-193 KKNSAL
+193 KKSSAL

-230 GYETIEKNYFAAAEK
+230 GYETLEKNYFAAAEK

-255 NIKTGIEQTFTITAS
+255 NLKTGIEQTFTISAS

-328 DLTDKY
+328 DLTEKY
-334 MVMDVKELASSM
+334 IVMDVKELASSM
-346 KDISSGKS
+346 KDISSGRS
-354 DISSILTLSDATE
+354 DIGNILTLSDATD

-372 SSGYEDILNNID
+372 SSGYEDILKSID
-384 EETINKVI
+384 EETINKAI
-392 DIISDAYF
+392 EIITDAYF

-411 SLKVSDGTVNCTSY
+411 SLKVSDSTVNCTSY

-457 FGIDNASFQYLKTLV
+457 LGIDNASFQYLKTLV

-477 GASEDELK
+477 DATEDELK

-491 IVYVKDNNIIGRKIT
+491 IVYAKDNNIIGRKIT

-525 YSLTATISGDTLYAG
+525 YSLTASISGDTLYAG

-556 TFNGEAAITADYS
+556 TFNGETAITADYS

-578 YNLKVTTDDNESFE
+578 YNLKVTTDDNENFE
-592 VRLNVAMDGNNGTFD
+592 VKVNVAMDGNNGTFD

>member
-25 QQPVSQ
+25 QQP
-31 AQPQQ
+31 QQ
-36 FAQQAQPQQYAQQG
+36 YAQQAQPQFN
-50 QPQQYAQQAQPQQ
+50 QQAQPQQ
-63 YAQQAQPQQYAQQG
+63 YAQQAQPQQFAQQG
-77 QPQQYAQQAQPQQ
+77 
-90 YAQQAQP
+90 
-97 QQYAQQGQPQ
+97 
-107 QYAQQAQPQQY
+107 
-118 AQQAQPQQYAQ
+118 
-129 QGQPQQY
+129 
-136 AQPQFNQ
+136 QPQFNQ
-143 YAQQGQPQ
+143 YAQQ
-151 QYAQQAQPQFNQQA
+151 AQSQFNQQA

-193 KKNSAL
+193 KKSSAL

-230 GYETIEKNYFAAAEK
+230 GYETLEKNYFAAAEK

-255 NIKTGIEQTFTITAS
+255 NIKTGIEQTFTVSVS

-286 ATSYADTSAEKGSG
+286 ATSYADASAEKGSG
-300 TASLGA
+300 TASLVA

-328 DLTDKY
+328 DLTEKY
-334 MVMDVKELASSM
+334 IVMDVNELASSM

-354 DISSILTLSDATE
+354 DIGNILTLSDATD

-372 SSGYEDILNNID
+372 SSGYEDILKNID
-384 EETINKVI
+384 EETINKAI
-392 DIISDAYF
+392 EIITDAYF

-457 FGIDNASFQYLKTLV
+457 LGINNASFQYLKTLV

-477 GASEDELK
+477 DATEDELK

-491 IVYVKDNNIIGRKIT
+491 IVYAKDNNIIGRKIT

-525 YSLTATISGDTLYAG
+525 YSLTASISGDTTLYAG

-592 VRLNVAMDGNNGTFD
+592 VKLNVAMDGNNGTFD

-630 DEALPEVNDS
+630 DEALPKVNDS

-677 VCYAFSEMIAAGG
+677 VCYAFAEMIAAGG

>member
-36 FAQQAQPQQYAQQG
+36 YAQQVQPQQFAQQAQPQFN
-50 QPQQYAQQAQPQQ
+50 QYAQQAQPQQ
-63 YAQQAQPQQYAQQG
+63 YAQQAQY
-77 QPQQYAQQAQPQQ
+77 
-90 YAQQAQP
+90 
-97 QQYAQQGQPQ
+97 
-107 QYAQQAQPQQY
+107 
-118 AQQAQPQQYAQ
+118 
-129 QGQPQQY
+129 
-136 AQPQFNQ
+136 
-143 YAQQGQPQ
+143 
-151 QYAQQAQPQFNQQA
+151 
-165 QFAQADGQY
+165 AQADGQFT
-174 MQQGMPAYDAGSFA
+174 QQVQPGMPAYDAGSFA

-199 KIILIVL
+199 MIILIVL

-255 NIKTGIEQTFTITAS
+255 NIKTGIEQTFTISAS

-286 ATSYADTSAEKGSG
+286 ATSYADASAEKGSG
-300 TASLGA
+300 TASLSA

-328 DLTDKY
+328 DLTEKY
-334 MVMDVKELASSM
+334 IVMDVKELASSM

-354 DISSILTLSDATE
+354 DIGNILTLSDATE

-372 SSGYEDILNNID
+372 SSGYEDILKNID

-425 TIDFTAENI
+425 TIDFTAEKVV
-434 IAFCKDV
+434 AFCKDV

-446 KESKIMDVLSQ
+446 KESKIMDILSQ
-457 FGIDNASFQYLKTLV
+457 LGINNASFQYLKTLV

-477 GASEDELK
+477 DASEDELK

-512 ILLVTYS
+512 ILLKTQK
-519 DNAQFD
+519 N
-525 YSLTATISGDTLYAG
+525 YSLTASISGDTLYAG

-556 TFNGEAAITADYS
+556 TFNGETAIAADYS

-607 IAVASNGTEV
+607 IAVASNGAEV

-622 DSKEIAYV
+622 ESKEIAYV
-630 DEALPEVNDS
+630 DEAIPEVNDS

-647 SAALEQFSTEI
+647 SASLEQFSTEI

-664 LITKIQNVKTPDI
+664 LITKNQNGKTPDI
-677 VCYAFSEMIAAGG
+677 VGYAISEIIAAGG

>member
-25 QQPVSQ
+25 QQPQQPQQFAQQVQPQFNQQ
-31 AQPQQ
+31 AQPQFNQYEQQGQPQ
-36 FAQQAQPQQYAQQG
+36 FNQQAQQAQPQQYAQQG
-50 QPQQYAQQAQPQQ
+50 QPQL
-63 YAQQAQPQQYAQQG
+63 
-77 QPQQYAQQAQPQQ
+77 
-90 YAQQAQP
+90 
-97 QQYAQQGQPQ
+97 
-107 QYAQQAQPQQY
+107 
-118 AQQAQPQQYAQ
+118 
-129 QGQPQQY
+129 
-136 AQPQFNQ
+136 N
-143 YAQQGQPQ
+143 
-151 QYAQQAQPQFNQQA
+151 QYAQQAQPQFNQQAQPQQYAQQA

-193 KKNSAL
+193 QKSNVL

-230 GYETIEKNYFAAAEK
+230 GYETLEKNYFAAAEK

-255 NIKTGIEQTFTITAS
+255 NLKTGIEQTFTISAS

-300 TASLGA
+300 TASFGA

-328 DLTDKY
+328 DLTEKY
-334 MVMDVKELASSM
+334 IVMDVEELASSM
-346 KDISSGKS
+346 KDVSSGKS
-354 DISSILTLSDATE
+354 DFGNILTLSDATE

-372 SSGYEDILNNID
+372 SSEYEDILKSID
-384 EETINKVI
+384 EETINKAIEIVT
-392 DIISDAYF
+392 DAYF

-411 SLKVSDGTVNCTSY
+411 SLKVSDGTVNCMSY
-425 TIDFTAENI
+425 TIDFTAENVV
-434 IAFCKDV
+434 AFCKDV

-457 FGIDNASFQYLKTLV
+457 LGIDNASFQYIKTLV
-472 DDATK
+472 GDAAKDAT
-477 GASEDELK
+477 EEELK

-519 DNAQFD
+519 DNNQFD
-525 YSLTATISGDTLYAG
+525 YSLTASISGDTLYAG

-556 TFNGEAAITADYS
+556 TINGEAAITADYS

-578 YNLKVTTDDNESFE
+578 YNLKVTTDDNKNFE
-592 VRLNVAMDGNNGTFD
+592 VKLNVAMDGNNGTFD
-607 IAVASNGTEV
+607 IAVASNGAEM

-622 DSKEIAYV
+622 DSKEIDYV

>member
-10 QTNWQQALNEFSDQP
+10 QPNWQQALNEFSDQP

-31 AQPQQ
+31 A
-36 FAQQAQPQQYAQQG
+36 

-63 YAQQAQPQQYAQQG
+63 YAQQAQPQQYAQQS
-77 QPQQYAQQAQPQQ
+77 QPQFN
-90 YAQQAQP
+90 
-97 QQYAQQGQPQ
+97 QQGQPQ
-107 QYAQQAQPQQY
+107 FNQQ
-118 AQQAQPQQYAQ
+118 
-129 QGQPQQY
+129 

-143 YAQQGQPQ
+143 QAQPQFNQQGQPQ
-151 QYAQQAQPQFNQQA
+151 FNQQGQPQFNQQAQPQFNQQA

-193 KKNSAL
+193 KKSSAL

-230 GYETIEKNYFAAAEK
+230 GYETLEKNYFAAAEK

-255 NIKTGIEQTFTITAS
+255 NIKTGIEQTFTVSAS

-286 ATSYADTSAEKGSG
+286 ATSYADASAEKGSG
-300 TASLGA
+300 TASLVA

-328 DLTDKY
+328 DLTEKY
-334 MVMDVKELASSM
+334 IVMDVKELASSM
-346 KDISSGKS
+346 KDISSGRS
-354 DISSILTLSDATE
+354 DIGNILTLSDATD

-384 EETINKVI
+384 EETINKTI
-392 DIISDAYF
+392 EIITDAYF

-425 TIDFTAENI
+425 TIDFTAEKVV
-434 IAFCKDV
+434 AFCKDV

-457 FGIDNASFQYLKTLV
+457 LGINNASFQYLKTLV

-477 GASEDELK
+477 DATEDELK

-491 IVYVKDNNIIGRKIT
+491 IVYAKDNNIIGRKIT

-525 YSLTATISGDTLYAG
+525 YSLTASISGDTLYAG

-592 VRLNVAMDGNNGTFD
+592 VKLNVAMDGNNGTFD
-607 IAVASNGTEV
+607 IAVASNGAEM

-677 VCYAFSEMIAAGG
+677 VCYAFAEMIAAGG

>member
-36 FAQQAQPQQYAQQG
+36 FAQQAQPQQFAQQG
-50 QPQQYAQQAQPQQ
+50 QPQQ

-77 QPQQYAQQAQPQQ
+77 QPQQYAQQG
-90 YAQQAQP
+90 QP

-107 QYAQQAQPQQY
+107 QFAQQ
-118 AQQAQPQQYAQ
+118 
-129 QGQPQQY
+129 

-255 NIKTGIEQTFTITAS
+255 NIKTGIEQTFTISAS

-328 DLTDKY
+328 DLTEKY
-334 MVMDVKELASSM
+334 IVMDVKELASSM

-372 SSGYEDILNNID
+372 SSEYEDILNSID
-384 EETINKVI
+384 EETINKAI
-392 DIISDAYF
+392 DIISNAYF

-519 DNAQFD
+519 DNTQFD